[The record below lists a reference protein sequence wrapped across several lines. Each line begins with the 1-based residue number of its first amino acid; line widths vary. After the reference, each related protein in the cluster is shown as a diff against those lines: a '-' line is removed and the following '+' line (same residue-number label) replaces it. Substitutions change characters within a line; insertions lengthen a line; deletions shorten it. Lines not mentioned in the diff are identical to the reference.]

1 MTWIQRELAELHI
14 PPLKRFGQHFL
25 VDAKVRDELVQQAE
39 LTENDSV
46 MEIGPGLGFLTAALS
61 ARAGHVVAVEK
72 DRTLA
77 AHLRE
82 KFSKSGN
89 VTIVQGDALE
99 IPIPDNAKIVSS
111 PPYNISSK
119 LIFMILSSRFK
130 TATLLLQKEFGERLT
145 ALSGSRDYGRLTV
158 MLQCRAEARLIE
170 NVPRSVFYPKP
181 RVDSAIISIEPLQEN
196 LTIENAQ
203 VFADLV
209 RALFTQRRRKLKS
222 VLSRY
227 LSRQY
232 ATYRNEILTSA
243 RVPEKRVFETKP
255 EEFAN
260 LANQITRALSEFTV
274 RRDSLDS

>member
-1 MTWIQRELAELHI
+1 MAWIQRELDELHI

-25 VDAKVRDELVQQAE
+25 VDTKVRDELVQQAR
-39 LTENDSV
+39 LTGNDLV
-46 MEIGPGLGFLTAALS
+46 IEIGPGLGFLTAAL
-61 ARAGHVVAVEK
+61 ARKANHVVAVEK

-82 KFSKSGN
+82 KFSEREN

-99 IPIPDNAKIVSS
+99 IPIPVDARIVSS

-119 LIFMILSSRFK
+119 LILLILNSRFK
-130 TATLLLQKEFGERLT
+130 AATLLLQKEFGERLT
-145 ALSGSRDYGRLTV
+145 ASSGSRDYGRITV
-158 MLQCRAEARLIE
+158 MLRCKAEARLIK

-181 RVDSAIISIEPLQEN
+181 RVDSAIINIEPLKA
-196 LTIENAQ
+196 TFAIEHRG

-222 VLSRY
+222 VFGRY
-227 LSRQY
+227 LSHQY
-232 ATYRNEILTSA
+232 PTYRNEILSSA
-243 RVPEKRVFETKP
+243 RVPEKRVFETTP

-260 LANQITRALSEFTV
+260 LANQIARTLYESTV
-274 RRDSLDS
+274 RRDS